1 MSCPVN
7 FAKFL
12 RTRFI
17 QNTCGQLL
25 VVLRSKF
32 NLLSKS
38 CSFLC
43 TVLELESRKNVLH
56 CLCRSETNN
65 LRLNNLTTENTTKA
79 KLSRFVIYIEVI
91 IYSLWE
97 FY

>member
-1 MSCPVN
+1 MTSNDVKIKAGYRPETFFKKRLQHRSCPVN

-12 RTRFI
+12 AIRFL

-32 NLLSKS
+32 DLLSKS

-43 TVLELESRKNVLH
+43 TVLQLESKKKCFAFL
-56 CLCRSETNN
+56 L
-65 LRLNNLTTENTTKA
+65 
-79 KLSRFVIYIEVI
+79 
-91 IYSLWE
+91 
-97 FY
+97 